1 MLHSSFRD
9 AYKGRI
15 IQIRFDEHP
24 KGFTAKLQIDGNST
38 ELPDR
43 GRVWRD
49 REDAKVDVTNIA
61 REIISSM

>member
-15 IQIRFDEHP
+15 IQIRFDNHP
-24 KGFTAKLQIDGNST
+24 DGFTAKLQIDGIPT
-38 ELPDR
+38 DLPDKD
-43 GRVWRD
+43 RVWSD